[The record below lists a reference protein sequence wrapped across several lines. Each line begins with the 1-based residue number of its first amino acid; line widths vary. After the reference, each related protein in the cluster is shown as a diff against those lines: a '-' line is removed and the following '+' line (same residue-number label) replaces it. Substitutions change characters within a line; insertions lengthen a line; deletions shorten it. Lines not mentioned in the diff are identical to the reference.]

1 MSTFI
6 QEYDSVFFL
15 SFFTLLFGFFGVVV
29 KYCLKSKCQNINLC
43 FGLLSIERRVD
54 LEVQTE
60 MKEIEMIHNKPN
72 EEEIEREVSPV

>member
-1 MSTFI
+1 MSSFI

-29 KYCLKSKCQNINLC
+29 KYCLKSKCQNINIC
-43 FGLLSIERRVD
+43 FGLFSIDRRVD

-60 MKEIEMIHNKPN
+60 MKEIEMMHTKPN
-72 EEEIEREVSPV
+72 DEEIEREIV